1 MSFDLRIEFSGLCL
15 FVVRRDD
22 RSEHRVVHVLMP
34 DARKPLSV
42 DTVMHDDG
50 TPAVPHA
57 GYLRFDL
64 ADFHHDLPGIEED
77 GVSPRYEGVHR
88 FGGESVDLGIRDD
101 PSDTEVDELLF
112 PNFKTIDRRLT
123 LLPRLLAGQPPNPLL
138 MRMRL
143 TGGRFMSH
151 SGGSNWT
158 FPSIATEAGH
168 VYQGQFANFAV
179 WTREKI
185 DQRGLDLT
193 FTTFAD
199 GKSNKIPLRSKNG
212 RPIRLKVANLC
223 AENPLEWPELKIRVI
238 ETEEDLDFKW
248 LYSLYDN
255 RETVIPD
262 PGDMLPVPVLD
273 RTSGAAGREQD
284 CTGGLDDGTG

>member
-15 FVVRRDD
+15 FVVRKDD
-22 RSEHRVVHVLMP
+22 RTKHRVVHVLMP
-34 DARKPLSV
+34 DARKPLSI
-42 DTVMHDDG
+42 DALTHDDG

-64 ADFHHDLPGIEED
+64 ADLHHDLPAAEEE
-77 GVSPRYEGVHR
+77 GVSPPYEGVHR
-88 FGGESVDLGIRDD
+88 FSGESADLGLHDAS
-101 PSDTEVDELLF
+101 SDTDVDELMF
-112 PNFKTIDRRLT
+112 PNFKSIDRRLE
-123 LLPRLLAGQPPNPLL
+123 LLPRLLNGKPPNRLL

-158 FPSIATEAGH
+158 FPGITTEAGH

-179 WTREKI
+179 WRREKI
-185 DQRGLDLT
+185 DQAGLDLT
-193 FTTFAD
+193 FTSFAD
-199 GKSNKIPLRSKNG
+199 GKAYKIPLRSRSG

-255 RETVIPD
+255 HKTVIPN
-262 PGDMLPVPVLD
+262 PGDALPVPVLD
-273 RTSGAAGREQD
+273 RTSGAATRDQD
-284 CTGGLDDGTG
+284 CTGGLDDGSI